1 MNQEKIFKFYKVA
14 IACLGI
20 IVFTIAGINLVTS
33 PFNIYFF
40 IFTVFTLTF
49 ASRMSLNLPHSR
61 VVLSFSESTIF
72 LAFLLFGGNEA
83 IVLSAFETL
92 ATCWMLKKSGIKF
105 DNLTFF
111 FNIASNAFSTSISFL
126 IWILV
131 SDYANI
137 PAKPET
143 TTALISSLGILTLS
157 QFLTNS
163 IFSSL
168 YYSLRNNFAFWQ
180 SWKNVGL
187 SISITQIAGAAIA
200 GITYKIFVSG
210 DYFSTT
216 IVLIILAIAFL
227 NYRKVIKDMTSSIDE
242 AEQAQLEK
250 AESERL
256 KAEQAEKHAE
266 ELGVA
271 LAEQERISEKLQEMN
286 HALEHSAYYDPLT
299 NLPNRT
305 YLIERLR
312 LLFELKI
319 QISNKY
325 YILFIDLRRFKNIN
339 NRLGHA
345 VGDKVLVMIAKRLQR
360 LVKLEDTVA
369 RLGGDVFAVILNDLK
384 SSDDAIRYAKKINNK
399 ISEPYSTQGH
409 KIYVETNI
417 GISPFEA
424 EHEKPEDILRDADIA
439 MHYSKE
445 KGTTYALFDK
455 DLRAKV
461 LETIKL
467 ESNLRF
473 ALDKKELS
481 MHYQPIISLSD
492 GEIIGFEALLRWHH
506 PVFGFVSPAQFIP
519 IAEDSGLI
527 IPITEWILSET
538 SAQISSWQKISQNY
552 QNLMVSVNISG
563 KHISQ
568 DGLIETVENALKT
581 SHLSA
586 SSLKLEI
593 TESTAMEDAERT
605 IKILTELKDL
615 GTQLSIDD
623 FGTGYSSLN
632 YLHRLPFDTLKID
645 RSFVYSVGESGE
657 NSEILQTI
665 ISLAK
670 NLRMKVIAEGIET
683 ESQLRLLRNLG
694 CDYGQGY
701 LISKPLPKADIETL
715 LYQKHTWFPK
725 DFQESEFGR
734 TTSDNNSNN
743 KNSNNGVFES
753 KISQ

>member
-1 MNQEKIFKFYKVA
+1 M
-14 IACLGI
+14 
-20 IVFTIAGINLVTS
+20 IVFCLSLKRQSVEISQLAI
-33 PFNIYFF
+33 PFNVAS
-40 IFTVFTLTF
+40 TSLSTTLSYGLWLLFSKT
-49 ASRMSLNLPHSR
+49 S
-61 VVLSFSESTIF
+61 SFDFRSESTSDLIIF
-72 LAFLLFGGNEA
+72 LGM
-83 IVLSAFETL
+83 L
-92 ATCWMLKKSGIKF
+92 ACF
-105 DNLTFF
+105 
-111 FNIASNAFSTSISFL
+111 
-126 IWILV
+126 
-131 SDYANI
+131 
-137 PAKPET
+137 
-143 TTALISSLGILTLS
+143 

-163 IFSSL
+163 IFASIYNSL
-168 YYSLRNNFAFWQ
+168 KSGSNFISQWQ
-180 SWKNVGL
+180 NDGL
-187 SISITQIAGAAIA
+187 SISITQIIGAAIA
-200 GITYKIFVSG
+200 GVTYKIFVSG

-242 AEQAQLEK
+242 AEQAQIQK
-250 AESERL
+250 AESDRL
-256 KAEQAEKHAE
+256 KAEQAEQHAE
-266 ELGVA
+266 ELGMA
-271 LAEQERISEKLQEMN
+271 LAEQERISEKLKETN
-286 HALEHSAYYDPLT
+286 HALEHSAFYDSLT

-319 QISNKY
+319 DISNKY

-345 VGDKVLVMIAKRLQR
+345 VGDKVLVMVGKRLLR
-360 LVKLEDTVA
+360 LVKMEDTVA

-384 SSDDAIRYAKKINNK
+384 SAEDAVKYAKKIAQK
-399 ISEPYSTQGH
+399 LSQPFSIQGH
-409 KIYVETNI
+409 KIYVGVNI
-417 GISPFEA
+417 GISPFEQ

-439 MHYSKE
+439 MHYSKDKE
-445 KGTTYALFDK
+445 INFALFDK
-455 DLRAKV
+455 ELRSRV

-481 MHYQPIISLSD
+481 MHYQPLISLSD
-492 GEIIGFEALLRWHH
+492 GSLIGFEALLRWFH
-506 PVFGFVSPAQFIP
+506 PSGFIPPAKFIP

-527 IPITEWILSET
+527 IPITEWLLSET
-538 SAQISSWQKISQNY
+538 TTQISSWQKVSPNY
-552 QNLMVSVNISG
+552 RNLIMSVNISG
-563 KHISQ
+563 KHIAQ
-568 DGLIETVENALKT
+568 DGLIKTVGKALKA

-605 IKILTELKDL
+605 VQILTALKEL

-645 RSFVYSVGESGE
+645 RSFVYSVGENGE

-670 NLRMKVIAEGIET
+670 NLKMKVIAEGIET

-701 LISKPLPKADIETL
+701 LISKPLPKEEMESL
-715 LYQKHTWFPK
+715 LYQKQSWFPK
-725 DFQESEFGR
+725 SFQISEFGE
-734 TTSDNNSNN
+734 TTSEKEIGD
-743 KNSNNGVFES
+743 VYYQS
-753 KISQ
+753 KVSQ